1 MDDEKMHGVENEP
14 TFSKD
19 EQEILDLYDQFQK
32 LELELALT
40 KARLRLA
47 SKSTLLIALRT

>member
-1 MDDEKMHGVENEP
+1 MHGVENEP